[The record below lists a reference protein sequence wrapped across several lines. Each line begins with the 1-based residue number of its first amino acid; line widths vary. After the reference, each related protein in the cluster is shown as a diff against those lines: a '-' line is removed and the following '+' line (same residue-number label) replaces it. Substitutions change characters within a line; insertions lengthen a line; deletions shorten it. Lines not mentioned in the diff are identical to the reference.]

1 MHCAYPHRPI
11 STLSGMPHP
20 LRFGLKLSGQG
31 TTVDELREVWRIADA
46 AGFDHCWNFDHFA
59 ALGGDPELDV
69 FEAWTILAA
78 MAEATA
84 RVRIGCMVTGNTYRH
99 PGVLAKMAVT
109 VDHLSGGRLEFGI
122 GAAWAELEHTM
133 LDLEFGTVGQR
144 IARLDEACRTFK
156 LLWTQERSDFDGRH
170 YRLRNAIANPK
181 PVQQPHPPIWIGGS
195 GERKTLR
202 VVAEHADVWNAPGGE
217 AAEVARLSSVLDAHC
232 ADVGRDPDEIRRSVQ
247 FRFEGDA
254 ESALRTVEEYVAVG
268 IRDVIFMLMGGQA
281 QEHAEAAADL
291 LPRLRELG

>member
-1 MHCAYPHRPI
+1 MA
-11 STLSGMPHP
+11 HP

-69 FEAWTILAA
+69 FEAWTMLVA

-109 VDHLSGGRLEFGI
+109 VDHLSGGRPEFGI
-122 GAAWAELEHTM
+122 GAAWAEIEHEM
-133 LDLEFGTVGQR
+133 LDLEFGTAGRR
-144 IARLDEACRTFK
+144 IARLEEACRMFK
-156 LLWTQERSDFDGRH
+156 LLWTQERSDFEGRH
-170 YRLRNAIANPK
+170 YRLQSAIANPK
-181 PVQQPHPPIWIGGS
+181 PVQKPHPPIWIGGS

-202 VVAEHADVWNAPGGE
+202 VVAELADVWNAPGGP
-217 AAEVARLSSVLDAHC
+217 AAEVARLSGVLDGHC
-232 ADVGRDPDEIRRSVQ
+232 TDVGRDPDEIRRSVQ

-254 ESALRTVEEYVAVG
+254 ESALRTVQEYVNVG
-268 IRDVIFMLMGGQA
+268 MHDVIFMLMGGRA
-281 QEHAEAAADL
+281 REHAEAAADL